1 MNGKKAAITL
11 IGIILLV
18 SLLVVI
24 AIKVFFATYE
34 PKQIEETAKYTQ
46 ASEEQFLVEYK
57 S

>member
-34 PKQIEETAKYTQ
+34 PKQ
-46 ASEEQFLVEYK
+46 VEDTVTFAQI
-57 S
+57 